1 MNTSSRVIG
10 LRYRSWKPTIPRFS
24 SPKKPSRKTQTPPT
38 PSKLASLRPHLRT
51 DLPPKIKSKE
61 LKTRLSQALTSSE
74 PFTADDFDILSNT
87 IKEINKGTPLSD
99 DETVD
104 LFMVSAD
111 ALLEQVNQPG
121 NRIKMPKYLSQMISQ
136 LLTRQDLDTR
146 VLTKLVLMGAAMT
159 SLPVALSGL
168 ARTRDLPEDF
178 LGQLI
183 SQLPQSLQTYEDIA
197 GVFHD
202 KLYSLNDDYYRQL
215 MAHIESIY
223 AEENP
228 AVHEYLDLERSV
240 DRIQLLMN
248 SLVEHSDLSHLST
261 STLLQLMKMIFEL
274 QSVSNWPTASANIK
288 KLLTFLDNPA
298 KYSEIRQVLFAQA
311 LEDEQLIETVLR
323 LAHQDFPKLAKMLRE
338 FVSEHDVKFS
348 PELQNQC
355 QLYDIVHSSLS
366 EDEKAKSMEE
376 ASTDIDQM
384 MLALSTTNLNVRG
397 HIYQVLTASV
407 GSSAYSYK
415 YLIDK
420 AIADD
425 DHVKAIN
432 LFDDSLERFT
442 EWATMTDPS
451 IVNTLNNLIEIL
463 CRHMDDAMAIFPI
476 FTKIKQNMST
486 PQCSPEVIKAFA
498 QRMLE
503 QELVG
508 DTIEMLKREL
518 PKMSPDSP
526 IKLPSDQPF
535 GYKYNE
541 LFNVLHNF
549 AITYTNESTHET
561 NWVLYGELHKYFTV
575 PNETYL
581 PAMKFFC
588 EHNRPN
594 AALVILR
601 QMNHLHGLHGD
612 HQHLPPSK
620 DVYKYLF
627 EQFGDQL
634 YEEGVIEV
642 HESFKMDINIEQAD
656 LELQNT
662 ILNAYANLQDVAR
675 TRDLFLSL
683 VPHGINSE
691 TATIMLKA
699 YTYNDMSY
707 VKEFFNNLSQFDL
720 VADDKICQQYLIA
733 HVYHGLVDEAI
744 DFTQKMEDEYD
755 VTVTSSTII
764 ALHNYCIA
772 QNDQKRIDEWAQQEF
787 PQQWQAA
794 STSGLLRSATDY
806 IPDTNL
812 LAEPVNS

>member
-1 MNTSSRVIG
+1 MNSSSRVIG
-10 LRYRSWKPTIPRFS
+10 LRYRLWKPTIPRFS
-24 SPKKPSRKTQTPPT
+24 SLKKQPRKPSTPPT
-38 PSKLASLRPHLRT
+38 PTKLALLRPHLRT
-51 DLPPKIKSKE
+51 DLPPKIKLKE
-61 LKTRLSQALTSSE
+61 LKARLTQALTSPE
-74 PFTADDFDILSNT
+74 PFTVDDFDILGSA

-99 DETVD
+99 DETVE
-104 LFMVSAD
+104 LFMVLAD
-111 ALLEQVNQPG
+111 ALLEQASQPG
-121 NRIKMPKYLSQMISQ
+121 NRIKMPKYLSQIISR
-136 LLTRQDLDTR
+136 LLTRDDLDTS
-146 VLTKLVLMGAAMT
+146 VLTKLVLMGATMT
-159 SLPVALSGL
+159 NLSVALGGL
-168 ARTRDLPEDF
+168 ANNRDLPSDF
-178 LGQLI
+178 LGLLVN
-183 SQLPQSLQTYEDIA
+183 QLPQKLLTYEDIA

-202 KLYSLNDDYYRQL
+202 KLHCLNDDYYRQL
-215 MAHIESIY
+215 MTHVELLY

-228 AVHEYLDLERSV
+228 AVHEYRDLERSV

-248 SLVEHSDLSHLST
+248 TLVEHSSLDHLST
-261 STLLQLMKMIFEL
+261 TTLLQLMKMMFEL
-274 QSVSNWPTASANIK
+274 QLVSNWPTAPANIK
-288 KLLTFLDNPA
+288 KILQHLDDEL
-298 KYSEIRQVLFAQA
+298 KHGEIRQVLFAQA
-311 LEDEQLIETVLR
+311 LEDEQLAEVTLR
-323 LAHQDFPKLAKMLRE
+323 LAHQGFPKLASMLRE
-338 FVSEHDVKFS
+338 FVMENDVKFT
-348 PELQNQC
+348 PELRAQC
-355 QLYDIVHSSLS
+355 QLYEIAHSSRS
-366 EDEKAKSMEE
+366 EDEKAKLMEE
-376 ASTDIDQM
+376 ALTDIDQM
-384 MLALSTTNLNVRG
+384 MLALSTTDHNVRG
-397 HIYQVLTASV
+397 HIYQVLTSTV
-407 GSSAYSYK
+407 GSSAYLYK

-442 EWATMTDPS
+442 EWAAMVDPS
-451 IVNTLNNLIEIL
+451 VVNTLNNLIEIL

-476 FTKIKQNMST
+476 FTKIKQNMLTS
-486 PQCSPEVIKAFA
+486 QCSPEVIKALA

-518 PKMSPDSP
+518 PKMNPDSS
-526 IKLPSDQPF
+526 IKLPSDKPF
-535 GYKYNE
+535 GYKYND

-549 AITYTNESTHET
+549 AITYTNELTHET
-561 NWVLYGELHKYFTV
+561 NWVLYGELHKYFAV

-588 EHNRPN
+588 EHDRPN

-601 QMNHLHGLHGD
+601 QMNHLYGLHGN
-612 HQHLPPSK
+612 HQHLPPLK
-620 DVYKYLF
+620 EVYKYLF
-627 EQFGDQL
+627 EQFGDKL

-683 VPHGINSE
+683 VPHGINLE

-707 VKEFFNNLSQFDL
+707 VREFFNNLSQFDL
-720 VADDKICQQYLIA
+720 VADDKICHQYLIA
-733 HVYHGLVDEAI
+733 HVYHGLVDDAI
-744 DFTQKMEDEYD
+744 DFTKNMEEEYD
-755 VTVTSSTII
+755 VPVTLSTLI

-772 QNDQKRIDEWAQQEF
+772 QKDQKRIDEWAQREF

-794 STSGLLRSATDY
+794 ATLGLLRSATDY